1 MPRYFRLPTERR
13 RHLLDIARAHF
24 AADGLDGASYNK
36 IITAAGIS
44 KTSAYQYFDGRE
56 DLLAAVV
63 ADARDR
69 LADTL
74 GDWPEVLTRADFW
87 RELHAGTTRLLT
99 HVVATPADLAV
110 AVAMITVEADQRLAA
125 WLDALLADGRRLGLV
140 RAEVDPELMRAA
152 TAAVFRAAD
161 GWLATRLEP
170 ADPQVPEQLWRLL
183 AGLWSAPELA
193 EADRTAANRIVAGS
207 AGTGGAEAGQA
218 GPDRGEV
225 ESTGAGGAETDRIET
240 DRIGAGRAGEGRA
253 AADQNGADQSEAGL
267 SGAGRAETE
276 RAETRRAATG
286 QARADQSGQG

>member
-1 MPRYFRLPTERR
+1 MPLPRYYRLPTERR

-24 AADGLDGASYNK
+24 ATDGLDGASYNK

-74 GDWPEVLTRADFW
+74 GTWPGVLTRADFW
-87 RELHAGTTRLLT
+87 RELRAGATRLLA
-99 HVVATPADLAV
+99 HVIATPADLAV

-125 WLDALLADGRRLGLV
+125 WLDALLADGRKLGLV

-161 GWLATRLEP
+161 GWLATRLAP

-193 EADRTAANRIVAGS
+193 EADRV
-207 AGTGGAEAGQA
+207 
-218 GPDRGEV
+218 
-225 ESTGAGGAETDRIET
+225 GAGGVEAGRA
-240 DRIGAGRAGEGRA
+240 GAGRARAGGAGTGRA
-253 AADQNGADQSEAGL
+253 AADRSGAD
-267 SGAGRAETE
+267 
-276 RAETRRAATG
+276 RAA
-286 QARADQSGQG
+286 ADRAAADQCGQG